1 MVTSRYLIKG
11 GRVID
16 PQTGIDGLFD
26 ILVEDGKIAKV
37 GESGV
42 RGQGSGADSR
52 AGLTDNGQRT
62 TDRIIDAS
70 GKLVTP
76 GLIDMHVHLREPG
89 HEYKETIETGCLAA
103 AHGGFATICCMP
115 NTDPVNDNQSV
126 TDYIL
131 KKARMAETVRVY
143 PVGAISRGLRGES
156 LADYGELKAAGVV
169 AVSDDG
175 NPVMNAQLMRRA
187 LEYSKGFELLVIAH
201 CEDRNLT
208 ASGVMNEGITATRL
222 GLPGIPNAGETVMV
236 ARDIALC
243 ELTGAPLHIA
253 HVSTEGSVRLIR
265 EAKARGLPVT
275 AETAPHYF
283 SLTEEAVINY
293 DTNARVHP
301 PLRTAKD
308 RDAIRVALADGTI
321 DVIASDHA
329 PHTSIEKD
337 LEFDQAANG
346 MIGLETSLPLSLQLV
361 EMGLMD
367 LNDLIAKMSINPA
380 RILNLADIGL
390 KPGNPADLTIIDLE
404 KKFTVDANTFQSKSR
419 NTPFNGWELKGKA
432 VLTMVGGRIVFDER
446 RE

>member
-1 MVTSRYLIKG
+1 V
-11 GRVID
+11 VD
-16 PQTGIDGLFD
+16 PETGVNGVMD
-26 ILVEDGKIAKV
+26 IVVENGKIASIGKRKAQGKKAKAKV
-37 GESGV
+37 
-42 RGQGSGADSR
+42 
-52 AGLTDNGQRT
+52 
-62 TDRIIDAS
+62 IDAS
-70 GKLVTP
+70 GKVVTP

-89 HEYKETIETGCLAA
+89 HEYKETVATGGLAA
-103 AHGGFATICCMP
+103 AHGGFTAICCMP
-115 NTDPVNDNQSV
+115 NTEPVNDNQSV

-131 KKARMAETVRVY
+131 KKAKIANTVRVY

-156 LADYGELKAAGVV
+156 LADFGELRAAGVV
-169 AVSDDG
+169 ALSDDG

-187 LEYSKGFELLVIAH
+187 LEYAKGFGLLVIAH

-208 ASGVMNEGITATRL
+208 AGGVMNEGITATHL
-222 GLPGIPNAGETVMV
+222 GLSGIPNAGETVMV

-243 ELTGAPLHIA
+243 ELVDAPLHIA

-265 EAKARGLPVT
+265 EAKARGLPIT

-283 SLTEEAVINY
+283 SLTDAAVLNY
-293 DTNARVHP
+293 DTNAKVHP

-308 RDAIRVALADGTI
+308 IDAIRHALADGTI

-361 EMGLMD
+361 ATGLMSLSD
-367 LNDLIAKMSINPA
+367 LVAKMAINPA
-380 RILNLADIGL
+380 RILNLPFVGV

-404 KKFTVDANTFQSKSR
+404 RKLTIDANTFQSKSR
-419 NTPFNGWELKGKA
+419 NTPFNGWECKGKT
-432 VLTMVGGRIVFDER
+432 VLTMVDGKTVY
-446 RE
+446 RED